1 MTRDSCGSLTA
12 GSYVCTSP
20 KALLRYLRS
29 LHCRRLPRIS
39 YAQAAATAT
48 CILVAVV
55 TQRSWELGSQWA
67 KGQGPHP
74 AGFGGLS
81 LEQCWFWLRQ
91 LQWGKPREPAG
102 VEQRRGKLQKA
113 AKRRMKRPGTQRAP
127 PPRGGV
133 EVQMPGDAGAWPGTG
148 VRPRSH
154 SAIPATCTGQAL
166 TPCCQT

>member
-1 MTRDSCGSLTA
+1 MTRDSCGILTA
-12 GSYVCTSP
+12 GSCLGVCTSP

-29 LHCRRLPRIS
+29 LHCRRPPPSTS

-48 CILVAVV
+48 CILVAVA
-55 TQRSWELGSQWA
+55 TQRSWELGSEWA

-102 VEQRRGKLQKA
+102 VEQRRGKLKKA
-113 AKRRMKRPGTQRAP
+113 AKRRMKHPGTQRGP
-127 PPRGGV
+127 GGRGA
-133 EVQMPGDAGAWPGTG
+133 DAWRRWGLAWHRGET
-148 VRPRSH
+148 
-154 SAIPATCTGQAL
+154 
-166 TPCCQT
+166 